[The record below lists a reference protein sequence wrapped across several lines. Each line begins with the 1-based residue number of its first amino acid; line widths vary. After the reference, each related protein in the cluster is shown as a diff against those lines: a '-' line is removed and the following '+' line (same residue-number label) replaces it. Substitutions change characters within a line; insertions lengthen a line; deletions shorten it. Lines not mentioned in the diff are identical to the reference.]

1 MNVPKLRFKEFNDE
15 WKKSSLGDFF
25 SISAGGD
32 IDKSHVSN
40 IRTEKY
46 QYPIYANALT
56 NNGLYGYSDIFKIDG
71 NSITVTGRGDIGK
84 GLARNGKYYPIV
96 RLLVLKS
103 NNEFNNIFFANA
115 INNINLYQ
123 ESTGVP
129 QLTSP
134 QLGNYKVF
142 YPSIS
147 EQNKIGNTLELIDK
161 KIELQSK
168 KIENL
173 KLFKICTS
181 DKFFNIKSK
190 ETKKLLS
197 NHCTLLTGKSKVNQF
212 DENGIYYIMDMGT
225 VNAEGY
231 ILKNKPTFCDLD
243 MLSYGDLIMPKDDIG
258 GGLIIGKTGFI
269 DENNKYILGDHV
281 YLIKT
286 KNINSLYLHYQIN
299 SKYINKELKRKV
311 TGSAQLGLKADNILN
326 QEILVHSEN
335 SQNKIANIFE
345 LIDKKIKLENRK
357 LEKLLEVKKGLMQ
370 SMFI

>member
-173 KLFKICTS
+173 KLFKLYIRKTAFLLNTDS
-181 DKFFNIKSK
+181 NIKLK
-190 ETKKLLS
+190 EIVNCESS
-197 NHCTLLTGKSKVNQF
+197 NITLT
-212 DENGIYYIMDMGT
+212 DMEDDDGMYP
-225 VNAEGY
+225 V
-231 ILKNKPTFCDLD
+231 
-243 MLSYGDLIMPKDDIG
+243 YGA
-258 GGLIIGKTGFI
+258 TGFI
-269 DENNKYILGDHV
+269 KNIKNYKFDSEYIAIIKDGVGVGRTMICPKNSSILATMNALTIKSNYPLNYICEMINTINFDKYIVGSGIPHIYFKD
-281 YLIKT
+281 YGNEKFM
-286 KNINSLYLHYQIN
+286 LHN
-299 SKYINKELKRKV
+299 EKDANLF
-311 TGSAQLGLKADNILN
+311 N
-326 QEILVHSEN
+326 
-335 SQNKIANIFE
+335 NIFKC
-345 LIDKKIKLENRK
+345 IDKKIELLNDKLDK
-357 LEKLLEVKKGLMQ
+357 LNTLKKGLMQ
-370 SMFI
+370 NMFV